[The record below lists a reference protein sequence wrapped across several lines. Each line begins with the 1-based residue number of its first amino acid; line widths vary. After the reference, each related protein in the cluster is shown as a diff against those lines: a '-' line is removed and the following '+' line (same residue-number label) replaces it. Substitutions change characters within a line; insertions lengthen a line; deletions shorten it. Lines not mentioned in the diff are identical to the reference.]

1 MSRSCG
7 DDAATTFPWQR
18 VVSIAAEVV
27 GAVTS
32 ILELGGFKRK
42 QTLENTFALVYRHCN
57 PGPIFLNTGFGI
69 GEFVIPG
76 SRDPDV
82 IIDWQS
88 VCMHGCPQKFLQGGQ
103 SPILHSLYHPSLI
116 PFASP
121 PSFHSLP
128 YLVFP
133 PCTPPPRREA
143 APSNLAVVTG
153 GVCRLLIG
161 IGGGAPTAN
170 VFRYILSP
178 WNLLR
183 GNDLGFSASQRVVI
197 EATVVCTF
205 SGFWQMSMSISP
217 VEIIILTL
225 QRTVMNVFL

>member
-1 MSRSCG
+1 MQSISDLKMSRSCG

-88 VCMHGCPQKFLQGGQ
+88 V
-103 SPILHSLYHPSLI
+103 
-116 PFASP
+116 
-121 PSFHSLP
+121 
-128 YLVFP
+128 
-133 PCTPPPRREA
+133 
-143 APSNLAVVTG
+143 TG
-153 GVCRLLIG
+153 GVL
-161 IGGGAPTAN
+161 
-170 VFRYILSP
+170 
-178 WNLLR
+178 
-183 GNDLGFSASQRVVI
+183 
-197 EATVVCTF
+197 
-205 SGFWQMSMSISP
+205 
-217 VEIIILTL
+217 
-225 QRTVMNVFL
+225 